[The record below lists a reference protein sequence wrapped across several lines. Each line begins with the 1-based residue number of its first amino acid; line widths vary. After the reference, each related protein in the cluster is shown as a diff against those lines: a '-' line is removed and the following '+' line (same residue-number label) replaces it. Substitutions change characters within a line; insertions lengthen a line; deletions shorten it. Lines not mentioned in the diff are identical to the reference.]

1 MAELASYTPATP
13 LTEAAYTA
21 MIAKFAAD
29 WTAVAPGAGIAVS

>member
-1 MAELASYTPATP
+1 MAELASDTPATP

-29 WTAVAPGAGIAVS
+29 LSVVARGAGITVS